1 MSAKLEEPVQPSYNR
16 MVRLI
21 ATEWNVTM
29 TKKELI
35 DMESEMIRLLDF
47 DLHFTGPIPFL
58 ERF

>member
-1 MSAKLEEPVQPSYNR
+1 MQPSYNR